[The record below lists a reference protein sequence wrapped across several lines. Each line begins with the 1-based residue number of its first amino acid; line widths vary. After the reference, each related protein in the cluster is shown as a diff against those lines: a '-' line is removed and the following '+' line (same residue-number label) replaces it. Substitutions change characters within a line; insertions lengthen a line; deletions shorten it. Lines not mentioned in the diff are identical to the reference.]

1 MIVLPL
7 RAVVTIKDVALTEQM
22 RAQEVEL
29 LLQHLVFIERF
40 LRDFVCSP
48 TVFAGNATTSD
59 ALCLIV
65 ERQV

>member
-29 LLQHLVFIERF
+29 LLQHLVLVERF
-40 LRDFVCSP
+40 LRDFVRCP
-48 TVFAGNATTSD
+48 TVFTGNATTPD

>member
-7 RAVVTIKDVALTEQM
+7 CAVVTIKHVAFTEQM

-29 LLQHLVFIERF
+29 LLQHLVLVKRF
-40 LRDFVCSP
+40 LRDFVRCP
-48 TVFAGNATTSD
+48 TVFAGNTATPD